1 MNAMTI
7 VTRGLGSASSVVT
20 QGFGGQAT
28 FVIAAVQRRA
38 TVGGSRYRR
47 QEHCDPIVIWAKLI
61 TVNGVQPD
69 PGVSGRTVGTRALIA
84 GITVAAE
91 RIAVE
96 PTNAGDVRV
105 YAWRIA

>member
-1 MNAMTI
+1 M
-7 VTRGLGSASSVVT
+7 
-20 QGFGGQAT
+20 
-28 FVIAAVQRRA
+28 
-38 TVGGSRYRR
+38 
-47 QEHCDPIVIWAKLI
+47 
-61 TVNGVQPD
+61 
-69 PGVSGRTVGTRALIA
+69 IA